1 MMFAMEAPAM
11 RAREEWALREI
22 KLHGHRVA
30 YRQMGSGP
38 VIVLV
43 HGITGD
49 SGTWAGVAPWL
60 AERYTV
66 VAPDLLGHGMTAKPR
81 GDYSLGAFASGI
93 RDLMIALGHERGTF
107 VGHSLGGGIA
117 LQLAYQ
123 FPERCER
130 LVLVDSGG
138 LGREV
143 SLLLRAASLPGS
155 EIVLPLLAHAR
166 LIGAAE
172 TVGRALG
179 RIGLAPA
186 PDLAEMARGYAS
198 LSRADARRAFVQ
210 TVRGVIDMAGQRVSA
225 RDRLYLAQHVPTL
238 LIWGDRDPIIP
249 IEHGR
254 EAQAMIKG
262 SRFETFPG
270 SGHFPHIDDPH
281 RFVRVLRDF
290 VASTEP
296 ANVPPEDWNKLLHAE
311 FPADEEAQPAAE
323 AATRSA

>member
-1 MMFAMEAPAM
+1 MT
-11 RAREEWALREI
+11 ARDEFALREI

-30 YRQMGSGP
+30 YRQMGQGP

-49 SGTWAGVAPWL
+49 SGTWSGVAPWL

-93 RDLMIALGHERGTF
+93 RDLMIALVHERGTF

-138 LGREV
+138 LGKEV
-143 SLLLRAASLPGS
+143 SVLLRAASLPGS
-155 EIVLPLLAHAR
+155 ELVLPLLAHAR
-166 LIGAAE
+166 LISAAE
-172 TVGRALG
+172 AFGRMLG

-198 LSRADARRAFVQ
+198 LSRADARSAFVQ
-210 TVRGVIDMAGQRVSA
+210 TVRGVIDMFGQRVSA
-225 RDRLYLAQHVPTL
+225 HDRLYLAKYVPTL
-238 LIWGDRDPIIP
+238 LIWGSRDPIIP

-254 EAQAMIKG
+254 VAHAMIEG
-262 SRFETFPG
+262 SQFEVFPG

-281 RFVRVLRDF
+281 RFVRVLREF

-296 ANVPPEDWNKLLHAE
+296 AYVPPEDWAKLLQAE
-311 FPADEEAQPAAE
+311 IPPEEEPQTDVE
-323 AATRSA
+323 AARRSA